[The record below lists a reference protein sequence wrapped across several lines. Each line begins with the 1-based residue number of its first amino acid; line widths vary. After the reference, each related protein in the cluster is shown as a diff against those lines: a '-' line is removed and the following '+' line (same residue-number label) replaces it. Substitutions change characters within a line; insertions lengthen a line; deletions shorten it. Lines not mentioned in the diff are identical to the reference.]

1 MFGPEQ
7 SGSTALRPFG
17 AAAVDGFDFDF
28 ESTVENTVPFANELR
43 SQMDAASDGKT
54 RYLTAAPQCPYP
66 DAADNSM
73 LDGAV
78 SFDAIWVQFYNNYCG
93 VNTFVSS
100 SDPGDFNLNTWDTW
114 ATTVSLNPDVKVFV
128 GVPAAASAAGSGY
141 VSSTTLAEIIQYSK
155 QFSSFGGVMMWD
167 ASQAYENSGY
177 IDAAYAA
184 LTTTA
189 SRLLRRAGS
198 WLI

>member
-28 ESTVENTVPFANELR
+28 ESTVQNTAPFANELR
-43 SQMDAASDGKT
+43 SLMDSASDGKT

-78 SFDAIWVQFYNNYCG
+78 SFDAIWVQFYNNY
-93 VNTFVSS
+93 V
-100 SDPGDFNLNTWDTW
+100 
-114 ATTVSLNPDVKVFV
+114 
-128 GVPAAASAAGSGY
+128 
-141 VSSTTLAEIIQYSK
+141 
-155 QFSSFGGVMMWD
+155 
-167 ASQAYENSGY
+167 
-177 IDAAYAA
+177 
-184 LTTTA
+184 
-189 SRLLRRAGS
+189 R
-198 WLI
+198 